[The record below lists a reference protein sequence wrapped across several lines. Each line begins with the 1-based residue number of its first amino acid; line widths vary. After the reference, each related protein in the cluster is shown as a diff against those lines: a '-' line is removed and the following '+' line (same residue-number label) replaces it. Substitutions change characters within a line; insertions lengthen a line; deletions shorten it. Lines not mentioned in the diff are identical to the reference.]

1 MTNRPE
7 VYPAAGGQPVVRTE
21 ETGGL
26 PGPVTRHETA
36 PAGDPAVPPAPY
48 TRRPV
53 TNDLP
58 RVLERARQL
67 VESGETRRRSPR
79 AAALKAL
86 AAVLREHSATW
97 EAALRKDLGAP
108 AFETW
113 ATQTGLVLAEIR
125 HARRHLRRWM
135 RPRRVGTP
143 LAVMPARSRIEPAPL
158 GVVLVIAPWNY
169 PLQLSLAPAVAAIAA
184 GNAVVIKP
192 SEHAPHT
199 ASKLAELV
207 PPSLPAG
214 LVQVVQGGPDAAR
227 ALVGQGFDHILFT
240 GSRRTGA
247 RVAEAAGRCLTPVT
261 LELGGKCPAL
271 VDPSAN
277 LGLAARR
284 LAWAKF
290 LNAGQ
295 TCVAPDFVLVPEEHF
310 DEFAERLGQNLDRFY
325 GGAPAESRDY
335 GRIVHEDHF
344 RRLEGLLSGL
354 PLLRGGE
361 RDPERLYFSPT
372 VTGPWPAGHAAERE
386 EIFGPILP
394 LLPYRDLD
402 DALTEIRKHPDPLAL
417 YIFSRRREPVR
428 RAAAAL
434 RSGAL
439 VTNDAVVHCANPSL
453 PFGGVGRSGHGS
465 YHGVHGFELLSHSRA
480 VLNAATWLDPPVRYP
495 PYRGKLGL
503 LRLLLR

>member
-1 MTNRPE
+1 M
-7 VYPAAGGQPVVRTE
+7 
-21 ETGGL
+21 
-26 PGPVTRHETA
+26 
-36 PAGDPAVPPAPY
+36 
-48 TRRPV
+48 
-53 TNDLP
+53 
-58 RVLERARQL
+58 ERARRL
-67 VESGETRRRSPR
+67 VESGETRDRKFRSAALAAL
-79 AAALKAL
+79 AAAL
-86 AAVLREHSATW
+86 REHRAAW
-97 EAALRKDLGAP
+97 EEALRDDLGAP
-108 AFETW
+108 SFETW

-125 HARRHLRRWM
+125 HARRRLRRWM

-143 LAVMPARSRIEPAPL
+143 LAVMPARSRIEPVPL

-192 SEHAPHT
+192 SEHAPRT
-199 ASKLAELV
+199 ARTLAEQV
-207 PPSLPAG
+207 PAALPPG
-214 LVQVVQGGPDAAR
+214 LVQVVEGGPETAR
-227 ALVGQGFDHILFT
+227 DLIGRGFDHILFT
-240 GSRRTGA
+240 GSRGVGA
-247 RVAEAAGRCLTPVT
+247 LVAEAAGRLLTPVT

-271 VDPSAN
+271 VDRSAD
-277 LGLAARR
+277 LRLAARR

-295 TCVAPDFVLVPEEHF
+295 TCVAPDFVLVPEECF
-310 DEFAERLGQNLDRFY
+310 DEFSERLGENLDRFY
-325 GGAPAESRDY
+325 GGAPAESPDY

-354 PLLRGGE
+354 PLLRGGA
-361 RDPERLYFSPT
+361 RDRKRLYFSPT
-372 VTGPWPAGHAAERE
+372 VTGPWPEGHPAARE

-402 DALTEIRKHPDPLAL
+402 EALARIRQHPDPLAL
-417 YIFSRRREPVR
+417 YVFSRRREPVR
-428 RAAAAL
+428 RAAAVL

-465 YHGVHGFELLSHSRA
+465 YHGVHGFELLSQARA
-480 VLNAATWLDPPVRYP
+480 VLDAATWLDPPVRYP

>member
-1 MTNRPE
+1 M
-7 VYPAAGGQPVVRTE
+7 
-21 ETGGL
+21 
-26 PGPVTRHETA
+26 
-36 PAGDPAVPPAPY
+36 
-48 TRRPV
+48 
-53 TNDLP
+53 
-58 RVLERARQL
+58 ERARRL
-67 VESGETRRRSPR
+67 VESGETGRRSFR
-79 AAALKAL
+79 STALTTL
-86 AAVLREHSATW
+86 AGVLRKRSDVW
-97 EAALRKDLGAP
+97 EAALRADLGAP

-135 RPRRVGTP
+135 RARRVKTP

-199 ASKLAELV
+199 ARRLAELV
-207 PPSLPAG
+207 PSSLPDG
-214 LVQVVQGGPDAAR
+214 LVQVVEGGAEAAS
-227 ALVGQGFDHILFT
+227 ALIGQGFNHILFT
-240 GSRRTGA
+240 GSRRVGA
-247 RVAEAAGRCLTPVT
+247 LVAEAAGRSLTPVT

-271 VDPSAN
+271 VDRSAN

-310 DEFAERLGQNLDRFY
+310 DQFSQRLGQNLDRFY
-325 GGAPAESRDY
+325 GGTPAESPDY
-335 GRIVHEDHF
+335 GRIVHADHF
-344 RRLEGLLSGL
+344 QRLEALLSGL

-372 VTGPWPAGHAAERE
+372 VTGPWPGGHAAERE

-402 DALTEIRKHPDPLAL
+402 EALAEIRRHPDPLAL
-417 YIFSRRREPVR
+417 YVFSRRREPAR

-453 PFGGVGRSGHGS
+453 PFGGVGRSGYGS
-465 YHGVHGFELLSHSRA
+465 YHGVHGFELLSHCRA

>member
-1 MTNRPE
+1 M
-7 VYPAAGGQPVVRTE
+7 
-21 ETGGL
+21 
-26 PGPVTRHETA
+26 
-36 PAGDPAVPPAPY
+36 
-48 TRRPV
+48 
-53 TNDLP
+53 
-58 RVLERARQL
+58 
-67 VESGETRRRSPR
+67 ESGETTARSFR
-79 AAALKAL
+79 SEALTAL
-86 AAVLREHSATW
+86 AAVLRNHRDTW
-97 EAALRKDLGAP
+97 EDALRADLGAP

-125 HARRHLRRWM
+125 HARRHLWRWM

-192 SEHAPHT
+192 SEHAPKT
-199 ASKLAELV
+199 AGKLAELV
-207 PPSLPAG
+207 PSALAPG
-214 LVQVVQGGPDAAR
+214 LVQVVEGGPETAQ
-227 ALVGQGFDHILFT
+227 ALIGQGFDHVLFT
-240 GSRRTGA
+240 GSRRVGA
-247 RVAEAAGRCLTPVT
+247 LVAEAAGRLLTPVT

-271 VDPSAN
+271 VDRSAN
-277 LGLAARR
+277 LRLAARR

-295 TCVAPDFVLVPEEHF
+295 TCVAPDFVLVPEERF
-310 DEFAERLGQNLDRFY
+310 DEFARRLRENLRHFY
-325 GGAPAESRDY
+325 GEVPAESPDY
-335 GRIVHEDHF
+335 GRIVHESHF
-344 RRLEGLLSGL
+344 RRLERLLSGL
-354 PLLRGGE
+354 PLLWGGD
-361 RDPERLYFSPT
+361 RDLEQRYFGPT
-372 VTGPWPAGHAAERE
+372 VTGPWPAGHAVRRE

-394 LLPYRDLD
+394 LVPYDNLD
-402 DALTEIRKHPDPLAL
+402 EALGRIGEHRDPLAL
-417 YIFSRRREPVR
+417 YVFSGQREPIR
-428 RAAAAL
+428 RAAAVL

-465 YHGVHGFELLSHSRA
+465 YHGVHGFELLSQKRA

>member
-1 MTNRPE
+1 M
-7 VYPAAGGQPVVRTE
+7 
-21 ETGGL
+21 
-26 PGPVTRHETA
+26 
-36 PAGDPAVPPAPY
+36 
-48 TRRPV
+48 
-53 TNDLP
+53 
-58 RVLERARQL
+58 ERARRL
-67 VESGETRRRSPR
+67 VESGETRDRKFRSE
-79 AAALKAL
+79 ALAAL
-86 AAVLREHSATW
+86 AAVLREHRAVW
-97 EAALRKDLGAP
+97 DDALREDLGAP

-143 LAVMPARSRIEPAPL
+143 LAVMPARSRIEPSPL

-169 PLQLSLAPAVAAIAA
+169 PLQLSLAPVVAALAA

-199 ASKLAELV
+199 AGKLAELV
-207 PPSLPAG
+207 PSSLPAG
-214 LVQVVQGGPDAAR
+214 LVQVVQGGPETAR
-227 ALVGQGFDHILFT
+227 ALIGQRFDHILFT
-240 GSRRTGA
+240 GSRRVGA
-247 RVAEAAGRCLTPVT
+247 LVAEAAGRSLTPVT

-271 VDPSAN
+271 LDPSADFA
-277 LGLAARR
+277 LAARR

-295 TCVAPDFVLVPEEHF
+295 TCVAPDFVLVPEDRF
-310 DEFAERLGQNLDRFY
+310 DEFAAKLGETTDRFY
-325 GGAPAESRDY
+325 GKAPAESPDY

-344 RRLEGLLSGL
+344 RHLEDLLSGL

-361 RDPERLYFSPT
+361 RDPERLYFGPT
-372 VTGPWPAGHAAERE
+372 VTGPWPAGHAAARE

-394 LLPYRDLD
+394 LLPYRNLD
-402 DALTEIRKHPDPLAL
+402 EALTTIRKHPDPLAL
-417 YIFSRRREPVR
+417 YVFSRRREPVR
-428 RAAAAL
+428 RATAAL

-465 YHGVHGFELLSHSRA
+465 YHGVHGFELLSQPRA

>member
-7 VYPAAGGQPVVRTE
+7 VYPAASGRLAVPSSK
-21 ETGGL
+21 
-26 PGPVTRHETA
+26 TRHSRS
-36 PAGDPAVPPAPY
+36 PA
-48 TRRPV
+48 RRGQCPGFRGRQALPLRILAAPV

-58 RVLERARQL
+58 AVRERARRL
-67 VESGETRRRSPR
+67 VDSGETGRRSFR
-79 AAALKAL
+79 AAALTAL
-86 AAVLREHSATW
+86 GAVLREHSGVW

-135 RPRRVGTP
+135 RSRRVGTP

-199 ASKLAELV
+199 ASRLAELV

-214 LVQVVQGGPDAAR
+214 LVQVVQGGPDSAR

-240 GSRRTGA
+240 GSRRVGTL
-247 RVAEAAGRCLTPVT
+247 VAEAAGRSLTPVT

-310 DEFAERLGQNLDRFY
+310 DEFSERLGENLDRFY
-325 GGAPAESRDY
+325 GGAPAESPDY
-335 GRIVHEDHF
+335 GRIVHADHF

-354 PLLRGGE
+354 PVLRGAE

-372 VTGPWPAGHAAERE
+372 VTGPWPEGHAAERE

-402 DALTEIRKHPDPLAL
+402 EALTEIRKHPDPLAL
-417 YIFSRRREPVR
+417 YVFSRRRGPVR
-428 RAAAAL
+428 QVAAAL

-453 PFGGVGRSGHGS
+453 PFGGVGRSGYGS

>member
-1 MTNRPE
+1 MPSERLGS
-7 VYPAAGGQPVVRTE
+7 VYS
-21 ETGGL
+21 
-26 PGPVTRHETA
+26 
-36 PAGDPAVPPAPY
+36 
-48 TRRPV
+48 
-53 TNDLP
+53 P
-58 RVLERARQL
+58 RVNEDVREPVERARRL
-67 VESGETRRRSPR
+67 VESGETGPGTFRRR
-79 AAALKAL
+79 ALGKL
-86 AAVLREHSATW
+86 AAVVREHQNVW
-97 EAALRKDLGAP
+97 EDALRDDLGAP

-125 HARRHLRRWM
+125 YARRHLRRWM

-143 LAVMPARSRIEPAPL
+143 LAVMPALSRVEPAPL

-169 PLQLSLAPAVAAIAA
+169 PLQLTLAPAVAAIAA

-192 SEHAPHT
+192 SEHAPAT
-199 ASKLAELV
+199 ARKLAELV
-207 PPSLPAG
+207 PAALPRG
-214 LVQVVQGGPDAAR
+214 LMEVVDGGPETAQ
-227 ALVGQGFDHILFT
+227 ALIGQSFDHILFT
-240 GSRRTGA
+240 GSRRVGA
-247 RVAEAAGRCLTPVT
+247 LVAEAAGRSLTPVT

-271 VDPSAN
+271 IDRSAN
-277 LGLAARR
+277 LRLAARR

-310 DEFAERLGQNLDRFY
+310 GEFARMLGENLDRFY
-325 GGAPAESRDY
+325 GGAPAESPDY
-335 GRIVHEDHF
+335 GRIVHKNHF
-344 RRLEGLLSGL
+344 RRLEELLAGL
-354 PLLRGGE
+354 PLLRGGD
-361 RDPERLYFSPT
+361 RDAKRLYFGPT
-372 VTGPWPAGHAAERE
+372 VTGPWPEGHAARRE

-402 DALTEIRKHPDPLAL
+402 EAVREIKAHPDPLAL
-417 YIFSRRREPVR
+417 YVFSRRREPIR

-439 VTNDAVVHCANPSL
+439 VTNDAVVHCANPAL
-453 PFGGVGRSGHGS
+453 PFGGVGTSGYGS
-465 YHGVHGFELLSHSRA
+465 YHGVHGFKLLSHSRA

>member
-1 MTNRPE
+1 M
-7 VYPAAGGQPVVRTE
+7 
-21 ETGGL
+21 
-26 PGPVTRHETA
+26 
-36 PAGDPAVPPAPY
+36 
-48 TRRPV
+48 

-58 RVLERARQL
+58 AVLERARRL
-67 VESGETRRRSPR
+67 VDSGETAPRRFRNE
-79 AAALKAL
+79 AL
-86 AAVLREHSATW
+86 AALAALLRDRRDTWEEVLRA
-97 EAALRKDLGAP
+97 DLGAP
-108 AFETW
+108 AFEAW

-125 HARRHLRRWM
+125 HARRHLWRWM

-143 LAVMPARSRIEPAPL
+143 LAVMPARSRIEPAPV

-192 SEHAPHT
+192 SEHAPRT
-199 ASKLAELV
+199 AERLAELV
-207 PPSLPAG
+207 PSALAPG
-214 LVQVVQGGPDAAR
+214 LVQVVEGGPEAAR
-227 ALVGQGFDHILFT
+227 ALIGQGFDHVVFT
-240 GSRRTGA
+240 GSRRVGA
-247 RVAEAAGRCLTPVT
+247 LVAEAAGRRLTPIT

-271 VDPSAN
+271 VDRSAD
-277 LGLAARR
+277 LRLAARR

-295 TCVAPDFVLVPEEHF
+295 TCVAPDFVLVPEDRY
-310 DEFAERLGQNLDRFY
+310 DEFSERLGRNLERFY
-325 GGAPAESRDY
+325 GGTPAESPDY
-335 GRIVHEDHF
+335 GRIVHETHF
-344 RRLEGLLSGL
+344 RRLEGLLPGL
-354 PLLRGGE
+354 PLRWGGE
-361 RDPERLYFSPT
+361 RDPERLYFGPT
-372 VTGPWPAGHAAERE
+372 LTGPWPDGHAAQRE

-394 LLPYRDLD
+394 LLPYRSLD
-402 DALTEIRKHPDPLAL
+402 EALTEIRTHPDPLAL
-417 YIFSRRREPVR
+417 YVFARRREPIR

-439 VTNDAVVHCANPSL
+439 VTNDAVVHCANPRL

-465 YHGVHGFELLSHSRA
+465 YHGVHGFDLLSQKRA

>member
-1 MTNRPE
+1 M
-7 VYPAAGGQPVVRTE
+7 
-21 ETGGL
+21 
-26 PGPVTRHETA
+26 
-36 PAGDPAVPPAPY
+36 
-48 TRRPV
+48 

-58 RVLERARQL
+58 AVLERARGL
-67 VESGETRRRSPR
+67 AGSGKTTSRRFRSE
-79 AAALKAL
+79 ALAAL
-86 AAVLREHSATW
+86 AAVLRDHRDTW
-97 EAALRKDLGAP
+97 EDALRADLGAP

-125 HARRHLRRWM
+125 HARRHLGRWM

-143 LAVMPARSRIEPAPL
+143 LALMPARSRIEPAPV

-192 SEHAPHT
+192 SEHAPRT
-199 ASKLAELV
+199 ARKLAELA
-207 PPSLPAG
+207 PAALPEG
-214 LVQVVQGGPDAAR
+214 LVQVVEGGPETGR
-227 ALVGQGFDHILFT
+227 ALLGQGFDHVLFT
-240 GSRRTGA
+240 GSRRAGA
-247 RVAEAAGRCLTPVT
+247 SVAEAAGRRLTPVT

-271 VDPSAN
+271 VDPSAD
-277 LGLAARR
+277 LRLAARR

-295 TCVAPDFVLVPEEHF
+295 TCVAPDFVLVPEDRY
-310 DEFAERLGQNLDRFY
+310 DEFFRLLGENLERFY
-325 GGAPAESRDY
+325 GGAPAESPDY
-335 GRIVHEDHF
+335 GRIIHEPHF
-344 RRLEGLLSGL
+344 RRLERLLSGL
-354 PLLRGGE
+354 PVVWGGE
-361 RDPERLYFSPT
+361 RDRERLYFGPT
-372 VTGPWPAGHAAERE
+372 VTGPWPDGHPARRE

-394 LLPYRDLD
+394 LLPYRNLEE
-402 DALTEIRKHPDPLAL
+402 ALAEIGEHRDPLAL
-417 YIFSRRREPVR
+417 YVFSGRREPIR

-439 VTNDAVVHCANPSL
+439 VTNDAVVHCANPAL

-465 YHGVHGFELLSHSRA
+465 YHGVHGFELLSRKRA

>member
-1 MTNRPE
+1 M
-7 VYPAAGGQPVVRTE
+7 
-21 ETGGL
+21 
-26 PGPVTRHETA
+26 
-36 PAGDPAVPPAPY
+36 
-48 TRRPV
+48 

-58 RVLERARQL
+58 AVLERARRL
-67 VESGETRRRSPR
+67 VESGETTSRRFRSE
-79 AAALKAL
+79 ALAAL
-86 AAVLREHSATW
+86 AAVLREHRETW
-97 EAALRKDLGAP
+97 EAAVRADLGAP

-125 HARRHLRRWM
+125 HARRNLRRWM

-143 LAVMPARSRIEPAPL
+143 LAVMPARSRIEPAPV

-169 PLQLSLAPAVAAIAA
+169 PLQLSLAPAVAAVAA

-192 SEHAPHT
+192 SEHAPRT
-199 ASKLAELV
+199 AEKLADLTPAAL
-207 PPSLPAG
+207 PPG
-214 LVQVVQGGPDAAR
+214 LIQVVEGGPETAR
-227 ALVGQGFDHILFT
+227 ALIGQGFDHVLFT
-240 GSRRTGA
+240 GSRRVGA
-247 RVAEAAGRCLTPVT
+247 QVAEAAGRSLTPVT

-271 VDPSAN
+271 VDRSAD

-295 TCVAPDFVLVPEEHF
+295 TCVAPDFVLVPADRYEEF
-310 DEFAERLGQNLDRFY
+310 SERLGENLERFY
-325 GGAPAESRDY
+325 GGVPAESPDY
-335 GRIVHEDHF
+335 GRIVHATHF
-344 RRLEGLLSGL
+344 RRLERLLAGL
-354 PLLRGGE
+354 PLRWGGE
-361 RDPERLYFSPT
+361 RDPERLYFGPT
-372 VTGPWPAGHAAERE
+372 LTGPWPDGHAAQRE

-402 DALTEIRKHPDPLAL
+402 EALAEIRAHPDPLAL
-417 YIFSRRREPVR
+417 YVFARRREPTR

-439 VTNDAVVHCANPSL
+439 VTNDAVVHCANPGL

-465 YHGVHGFELLSHSRA
+465 YHGVHGFDLLSQKRA

-495 PYRGKLGL
+495 PYRRKLGL

>member
-1 MTNRPE
+1 M
-7 VYPAAGGQPVVRTE
+7 
-21 ETGGL
+21 
-26 PGPVTRHETA
+26 
-36 PAGDPAVPPAPY
+36 
-48 TRRPV
+48 
-53 TNDLP
+53 
-58 RVLERARQL
+58 ERARQL
-67 VESGETRRRSPR
+67 VESGETGRRSFR
-79 AAALKAL
+79 SAALTTL
-86 AAVLREHSATW
+86 AGVLRDNSGVW
-97 EAALRKDLGAP
+97 EAALREDLGAP

-135 RPRRVGTP
+135 RPRRVNTP
-143 LAVMPARSRIEPAPL
+143 LAVMPARSRVESAPL

-199 ASKLAELV
+199 AAKLAELV
-207 PPSLPAG
+207 PSSLPAG
-214 LVQVVQGGPDAAR
+214 LVQVVEGGPETAQ
-227 ALVGQGFDHILFT
+227 ALIGERFDHIVFT
-240 GSRRTGA
+240 GSRRAGA
-247 RVAEAAGRCLTPVT
+247 LVAEAAGRRLTPVT

-271 VDPSAN
+271 VDSSAN
-277 LGLAARR
+277 LRLAARR

-295 TCVAPDFVLVPEEHF
+295 TCVAPDFVLVPEERY
-310 DEFAERLGQNLDRFY
+310 DEFSSRLGESLDRFY
-325 GGAPAESRDY
+325 GGAPADSPDY

-344 RRLEGLLSGL
+344 RRLDDLLAGL

-361 RDPERLYFSPT
+361 RDPGRLYFSPT
-372 VTGPWPAGHAAERE
+372 VTGPWPEGHRAARE

-394 LLPYRDLD
+394 LLPYRGLD
-402 DALTEIRKHPDPLAL
+402 EALDELRKHPDPLAL
-417 YIFSRRREPVR
+417 YVFARRREPVR
-428 RAAAAL
+428 RAAAVL

-480 VLNAATWLDPPVRYP
+480 VLSAATWMDPPVRYP